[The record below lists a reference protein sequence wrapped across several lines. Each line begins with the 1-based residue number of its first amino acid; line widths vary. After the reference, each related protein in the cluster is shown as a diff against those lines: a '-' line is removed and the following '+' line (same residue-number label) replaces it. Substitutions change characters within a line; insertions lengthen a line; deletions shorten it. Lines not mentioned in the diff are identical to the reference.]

1 MDTVSK
7 KPQAKYEPG
16 ELQKTRENI
25 GDIEREEAELMMK
38 RLGGEIGVEK
48 PEIIDD
54 EVLKKVRSARKF
66 VPGKNR
72 KKKDEQ
78 AEQAERRDSL
88 SRQGGS
94 VFSIGERTSAVI
106 SGLPGKKYRLPHL
119 SQRQKQ
125 LFDKLM
131 ISREYHIRNAPGF
144 FAMLFSFGRG
154 GPERVADSFIKNDL
168 TAHIRHID
176 LFIESMQTLILA
188 VPPSYKNKIN
198 TDNDFSFRALR
209 IIYNWDT
216 LPVKAEL
223 SLLKKKSSWILIE
236 DTVPFI
242 KELYR
247 PLIQLYFLG
256 ELEMTR
262 IIKKAY
268 GWTVKTQIREKA
280 NIRCLNA
287 ARQAAAEWLY
297 IFGQVIKGAYPLLM
311 RMCVNEFETYP
322 DFYTKRI
329 SDIMRFL
336 EITKYDIVLPKK
348 NEEKEKVQKT
358 AQIKA
363 EGSEAAKAEES
374 PKGTEET
381 KKENIPEEKPGLIL
395 QSLGV
400 LDKLFPE
407 AGWLHLAD
415 RPDLYPYFQP
425 LYSFPDGFNLLAP
438 NNPLQVTI
446 VLLRI
451 IEDFFQGCRNIPLNP
466 IETEDTPLER
476 DNLQKI
482 FSDWTLYREY
492 LFDRLMVPALKE
504 YVNHAYTQSDFRNSR
519 YAKRELSNWMWQ
531 IKFYF
536 HPHLVFEITSLEYP
550 RIDNSYIPLPERIR
564 ALVQVFSDMIRQA
577 DASESSMPTSLSDI
591 YIFDVE
597 NTVSYRLNLLLGGSK
612 SKERTNLNLMKYTL
626 CALRVLDWW
635 INDKNSYAYVSEQKV
650 PYRTLGEGD
659 LQPLLSVPVRSDQR
673 DVFLRN
679 IRLMHEAQK
688 SDVASM
694 GNSAQNAAPASQA

>member
-1 MDTVSK
+1 MDIVSK

-25 GDIEREEAELMMK
+25 GDIEREEAEVMMK

-78 AEQAERRDSL
+78 AERLSANSPNRR
-88 SRQGGS
+88 GGS
-94 VFSIGERTSAVI
+94 VFSGGERTSAVI

-119 SQRQKQ
+119 SPRQKQ

-176 LFIESMQTLILA
+176 LFIESVQTLILA

-198 TDNDFSFRALR
+198 TDNDFMYRALR
-209 IIYNWDT
+209 VIYNWDT

-262 IIKKAY
+262 IIKKLY
-268 GWTVKTQIREKA
+268 GWTVKTQVKEQE
-280 NIRCLNA
+280 NVRCLNA

-297 IFGQVIKGAYPLLM
+297 IFGQIIKGVYPLLM
-311 RMCVNEFETYP
+311 RMCVNEFTIYP

-329 SDIMRFL
+329 SDIMNFL

-358 AQIKA
+358 VQIKT
-363 EGSEAAKAEES
+363 EGTEAAKAEDS
-374 PKGTEET
+374 PKATEEA
-381 KKENIPEEKPGLIL
+381 KEENIPEEKPGLIL
-395 QSLGV
+395 QSLGI
-400 LDKLFPE
+400 LDKLFPD
-407 AGWLHLAD
+407 AGWLQLAD
-415 RPDLYPYFQP
+415 YPDMYPYFQP

-438 NNPLQVTI
+438 DNPLQVTI

-451 IEDFFQGCRNIPLNP
+451 IEDFFQGCRNIPLSP
-466 IETEDTPLER
+466 IGTVENPLEQ

-482 FSDWTLYREY
+482 FSDWTQYREVI
-492 LFDRLMVPALKE
+492 FDKILAPALKE
-504 YVNHAYTQSDFRNSR
+504 YVNHAYTQNDFRNSR
-519 YAKRELSNWMWQ
+519 YAKRELSNWLWQ

-564 ALVQVFSDMIRQA
+564 ALVHVFSDIIRQA
-577 DASESSMPTSLSDI
+577 DTSEQAMPTSLSDI
-591 YIFDVE
+591 YTFDVE

-635 INDKNSYAYVSEQKV
+635 INDKSSYAYVSEQKV
-650 PYRTLGEGD
+650 PYRTSGEGD
-659 LQPLLSVPVRSDQR
+659 FQPLLSVPVRSDQR

-688 SDVASM
+688 SGAAST
-694 GNSAQNAAPASQA
+694 GNSAQNTPPASQV